1 MVQTALFI
9 LQVSGP
15 WTSLPQEHGD
25 ECLVPRLTFQSLF
38 PSENIEE
45 HPHKGT
51 LCICVSLQTSCWE
64 HDKGE
69 EISVQSRGIPKGYG
83 SDRQHGAVEGR

>member
-15 WTSLPQEHGD
+15 WTSLPREQGD
-25 ECLVPRLTFQSLF
+25 ECLVPRLAFQSLF

-51 LCICVSLQTSCWE
+51 LCIYVSLQTSCRE

-83 SDRQHGAVEGR
+83 SDRQHGAVECR